1 VLPAFWAGRGAR
13 CLNSQAGPAIR
24 HGVLMGLIV
33 GRCGAEIVVCRK
45 GRSIDL
51 DIAAHIGLAVRK
63 HRTALRLTQEELAG
77 RADFDRT
84 YIGQIEQGR
93 RNPTML
99 SLERVAHALG
109 LELDV
114 LIATARD
121 LAAGDADAV

>member
-1 VLPAFWAGRGAR
+1 
-13 CLNSQAGPAIR
+13 
-24 HGVLMGLIV
+24 M
-33 GRCGAEIVVCRK
+33 
-45 GRSIDL
+45 
-51 DIAAHIGLAVRK
+51 DIAAQIGSAVRK

-93 RNPTML
+93 RNPTL
-99 SLERVAHALG
+99 VSIQRVAHALG

-121 LAAGDADAV
+121 IAAEKSDAF